1 MADDAATVSPG
12 SARKQKKRERER
24 IRFATMSIEKRT
36 ERNTKQRERYN
47 ITKSAGLSVGFNYK
61 FIILGKMYVF
71 NFSSIKQLFIFF
83 PKNNT
88 HLSFPSIKQ

>member
-1 MADDAATVSPG
+1 MADDAAMVSPG

-61 FIILGKMYVF
+61 FIP
-71 NFSSIKQLFIFF
+71 FIE
-83 PKNNT
+83 
-88 HLSFPSIKQ
+88 